1 MVTAGGGKVSQL
13 FGSVCVILAAGLAS
27 KPGGFMKI
35 LLITLLKLLSLS
47 DNLIIHD

>member
-1 MVTAGGGKVSQL
+1 MGTAGGGYVSQL
-13 FGSVCVILAAGLAS
+13 FGSACVILAARLAS
-27 KPGGFMKI
+27 KPGGFMKT